1 MRVLS
6 SPNLLPDLAES
17 AGFVVGR
24 FATLISLNPLSPAG
38 AGSYIPIRPLGRG
51 FPTFLHSPAGAG
63 LLHSCIRPLGRAPTF
78 PFARWG
84 GLLHSHSPAGAGLL
98 RCLTV
103 ISVFDAAASR
113 FNSGAGT
120 LGHGK
125 TPGLYRL
132 LNLA

>member
-38 AGSYIPIRPLGRG
+38 AGSYIP
-51 FPTFLHSPAGAG
+51 T
-63 LLHSCIRPLGRAPTF
+63 
-78 PFARWG
+78 FARWG
-84 GLLHSHSPAGAGLL
+84 GLL
-98 RCLTV
+98 RCLTA
-103 ISVFDAAASR
+103 ISVFDGAASR